1 MADKLSPE
9 IKEFIGELYEAD
21 YTANQIKTIL
31 GEFDITVSTTGIRY
45 QRPEIKARQKEYQQR
60 PEVKARQKEYQQRPE
75 IKARQKEYRQGPE
88 FRAKQKEYR
97 QRPEI
102 KARQKEYAQRPE
114 FRAKQKE
121 YRQRPEIKERLKEY
135 KQRPEIKERLKEYKQ
150 RPEIKEK
157 LRKYNREY
165 GKEYF
170 RRPEVKDRWS
180 EYALLRRDV
189 KLDTVLNDL
198 DIYIIDLF
206 YTHPKLS
213 VNEIARYIR
222 NIGEKA
228 GSEFMFTDLE
238 KRITVALE
246 LIKEN
251 AGEDSPIIYSGD
263 DIYEMNPSSSC
274 WKIYEEG
281 LESTVE

>member
-1 MADKLSPE
+1 MANRLSPE

-31 GEFDITVSTTGIRY
+31 GEFDITVSTAGIRY
-45 QRPEIKARQKEYQQR
+45 QRPEIKER
-60 PEVKARQKEYQQRPE
+60 
-75 IKARQKEYRQGPE
+75 
-88 FRAKQKEYR
+88 QKEYR
-97 QRPEI
+97 QRPEV
-102 KARQKEYAQRPE
+102 
-114 FRAKQKE
+114 
-121 YRQRPEIKERLKEY
+121 
-135 KQRPEIKERLKEYKQ
+135 
-150 RPEIKEK
+150 KEK

-263 DIYEMNPSSSC
+263 NIYEMNPSSSC

-281 LESTVE
+281 LESTVEE

>member
-9 IKEFIGELYEAD
+9 LNEFIGELYEAD
-21 YTANQIKTIL
+21 YTTSQIKTIL
-31 GEFDITVSTTGIRY
+31 GEFDITTSYDVIRY
-45 QRPEIKARQKEYQQR
+45 QRPG
-60 PEVKARQKEYQQRPE
+60 V
-75 IKARQKEYRQGPE
+75 
-88 FRAKQKEYR
+88 
-97 QRPEI
+97 
-102 KARQKEYAQRPE
+102 
-114 FRAKQKE
+114 
-121 YRQRPEIKERLKEY
+121 
-135 KQRPEIKERLKEYKQ
+135 
-150 RPEIKEK
+150 KEK

-165 GKEYF
+165 A
-170 RRPEVKDRWS
+170 RRPEVKDRRS
-180 EYALLRRDV
+180 EYELLRRDV
-189 KLDTVLNDL
+189 KLDTILKDL

-281 LESTVE
+281 LESTVEE

>member
-1 MADKLSPE
+1 MVDKLSPE

-31 GEFDITVSTTGIRY
+31 GEFDITVSTAGIRY
-45 QRPEIKARQKEYQQR
+45 QRPEIKER
-60 PEVKARQKEYQQRPE
+60 
-75 IKARQKEYRQGPE
+75 
-88 FRAKQKEYR
+88 QKEYR
-97 QRPEI
+97 QRPEV
-102 KARQKEYAQRPE
+102 
-114 FRAKQKE
+114 
-121 YRQRPEIKERLKEY
+121 
-135 KQRPEIKERLKEYKQ
+135 
-150 RPEIKEK
+150 KEK

-263 DIYEMNPSSSC
+263 NIYEMNPSSSC

-281 LESTVE
+281 LESTVEE

>member
-1 MADKLSPE
+1 MVDKLSPE

-31 GEFDITVSTTGIRY
+31 GEFDITVSTAGIRY
-45 QRPEIKARQKEYQQR
+45 
-60 PEVKARQKEYQQRPE
+60 
-75 IKARQKEYRQGPE
+75 
-88 FRAKQKEYR
+88 
-97 QRPEI
+97 
-102 KARQKEYAQRPE
+102 QRPE

-121 YRQRPEIKERLKEY
+121 YR
-135 KQRPEIKERLKEYKQ
+135 
-150 RPEIKEK
+150 
-157 LRKYNREY
+157 
-165 GKEYF
+165 
-170 RRPEVKDRWS
+170 RRPEVKDRRS
-180 EYALLRRDV
+180 EYYYLQKDV

-206 YTHPKLS
+206 HTHPKLS

-263 DIYEMNPSSSC
+263 NIYEMNPSSSC

-281 LESTVE
+281 LESTVEE

>member
-9 IKEFIGELYEAD
+9 LKEFIGELYEAD

-31 GEFDITVSTTGIRY
+31 GEFDITVSTAGIRY
-45 QRPEIKARQKEYQQR
+45 QRPEIKER
-60 PEVKARQKEYQQRPE
+60 
-75 IKARQKEYRQGPE
+75 
-88 FRAKQKEYR
+88 QKEYR
-97 QRPEI
+97 QRPEV
-102 KARQKEYAQRPE
+102 
-114 FRAKQKE
+114 
-121 YRQRPEIKERLKEY
+121 
-135 KQRPEIKERLKEYKQ
+135 
-150 RPEIKEK
+150 KEK
-157 LRKYNREY
+157 LRKYNKEY

-281 LESTVE
+281 LESTVEE

>member
-1 MADKLSPE
+1 MVDKLSPE

-31 GEFDITVSTTGIRY
+31 GEFDITVSTAGIRY
-45 QRPEIKARQKEYQQR
+45 
-60 PEVKARQKEYQQRPE
+60 
-75 IKARQKEYRQGPE
+75 
-88 FRAKQKEYR
+88 
-97 QRPEI
+97 
-102 KARQKEYAQRPE
+102 QRPE

-121 YRQRPEIKERLKEY
+121 YRQRPEVKERQKEY
-135 KQRPEIKERLKEYKQ
+135 RQRPEV
-150 RPEIKEK
+150 KEK
-157 LRKYNREY
+157 LRKYNREYGKEYFRRPEVKEKLRKHNKEY

-251 AGEDSPIIYSGD
+251 AGEDSRLYF
-263 DIYEMNPSSSC
+263 
-274 WKIYEEG
+274 
-281 LESTVE
+281 

>member
-75 IKARQKEYRQGPE
+75 IKARQKEYAQRPEFRAKQKEYRQGPE

-102 KARQKEYAQRPE
+102 KARQKEYVQRPE
-114 FRAKQKE
+114 V
-121 YRQRPEIKERLKEY
+121 
-135 KQRPEIKERLKEYKQ
+135 
-150 RPEIKEK
+150 KEK

-165 GKEYF
+165 A
-170 RRPEVKDRWS
+170 RRPEVKDRRS
-180 EYALLRRDV
+180 EYELLRRDV
-189 KLDTVLNDL
+189 KLDTILKDL

-263 DIYEMNPSSSC
+263 NIYEMNPSSSC

-281 LESTVE
+281 LESTVEE

>member
-1 MADKLSPE
+1 MVDKLSPE

-102 KARQKEYAQRPE
+102 KARQKEYVQRPE
-114 FRAKQKE
+114 V
-121 YRQRPEIKERLKEY
+121 
-135 KQRPEIKERLKEYKQ
+135 
-150 RPEIKEK
+150 KEK

-165 GKEYF
+165 A
-170 RRPEVKDRWS
+170 RRPEVKDRRS
-180 EYALLRRDV
+180 EYELLRRDV
-189 KLDTVLNDL
+189 KLDTILKDL

-213 VNEIARYIR
+213 VNEIAR
-222 NIGEKA
+222 
-228 GSEFMFTDLE
+228 
-238 KRITVALE
+238 
-246 LIKEN
+246 
-251 AGEDSPIIYSGD
+251 
-263 DIYEMNPSSSC
+263 
-274 WKIYEEG
+274 
-281 LESTVE
+281 

>member
-1 MADKLSPE
+1 MANRLSPE

-31 GEFDITVSTTGIRY
+31 GEFDITVSTAGIRY
-45 QRPEIKARQKEYQQR
+45 QRPEIKER
-60 PEVKARQKEYQQRPE
+60 
-75 IKARQKEYRQGPE
+75 
-88 FRAKQKEYR
+88 QKEYR
-97 QRPEI
+97 QRPEV
-102 KARQKEYAQRPE
+102 
-114 FRAKQKE
+114 
-121 YRQRPEIKERLKEY
+121 
-135 KQRPEIKERLKEYKQ
+135 
-150 RPEIKEK
+150 KEK
-157 LRKYNREY
+157 LRKYNREYGKEYFRRPEVKEKLRKHNKEY

>member
-1 MADKLSPE
+1 MVDKLSPE

-121 YRQRPEIKERLKEY
+121 YRQGPEFRAKQKEY
-135 KQRPEIKERLKEYKQ
+135 RQRPEIKARQKEYVQ
-150 RPEIKEK
+150 RPEVKEK

-165 GKEYF
+165 A
-170 RRPEVKDRWS
+170 RRPEVKDRRS
-180 EYALLRRDV
+180 EYELLRRDV
-189 KLDTVLNDL
+189 KLDTILKDL

>member
-1 MADKLSPE
+1 MVDKLSPE

-121 YRQRPEIKERLKEY
+121 YRQGPEFRAKQKEY
-135 KQRPEIKERLKEYKQ
+135 RQRPEIKARQKEYVQ
-150 RPEIKEK
+150 RPEVKEK

-165 GKEYF
+165 A
-170 RRPEVKDRWS
+170 RRPEVKDRRS
-180 EYALLRRDV
+180 EYELLRRDV
-189 KLDTVLNDL
+189 KLDTILKDL

-263 DIYEMNPSSSC
+263 NIYEMNPSSSC

-281 LESTVE
+281 LESTVEE

>member
-1 MADKLSPE
+1 MVDKLSPE
-9 IKEFIGELYEAD
+9 IKEFIGELHEAD

-31 GEFDITVSTTGIRY
+31 GEFDITVSTAGIRY
-45 QRPEIKARQKEYQQR
+45 
-60 PEVKARQKEYQQRPE
+60 
-75 IKARQKEYRQGPE
+75 
-88 FRAKQKEYR
+88 
-97 QRPEI
+97 
-102 KARQKEYAQRPE
+102 QRPE

-121 YRQRPEIKERLKEY
+121 YRQRPEIKER
-135 KQRPEIKERLKEYKQ
+135 QKEYKQ

-170 RRPEVKDRWS
+170 RRPEVKDRRS
-180 EYALLRRDV
+180 EYYYLQKDV

-206 YTHPKLS
+206 HTHPKLS

-228 GSEFMFTDLE
+228 GSEFIFTDLE

-263 DIYEMNPSSSC
+263 NIYEMNPSSSC

-281 LESTVE
+281 LESTVEE